1 MNDKNCKSYGYAIES
16 DAHQKINFSEKIVWN
31 FVVYDRSTI
40 HPYFHELH
48 FLLLI
53 YHLKHNSD
61 KRKRKKNTVCTKNV
75 SKDGLKYIGVPQKLT
90 HVKCDRESA
99 IHKPSQN
106 GGKK

>member
-1 MNDKNCKSYGYAIES
+1 MTDQQYIHISMNYI
-16 DAHQKINFSEKIVWN
+16 
-31 FVVYDRSTI
+31 
-40 HPYFHELH
+40 
-48 FLLLI
+48 FLLLF

-75 SKDGLKYIGVPQKLT
+75 SKGLKYIGVPQKLT